1 VRPPR
6 PLARVLVALVALVVG
21 AATVA
26 ATGGVALAGGVGGGS
41 GGGAGGPLT
50 FDEARA
56 QGKQVD
62 WGPNC
67 DTSTGKVAV
76 PSGYAPPCVAPF
88 SGDNGGATAPGVS
101 ADTIRIALYQ
111 AQPDVLQQA
120 FFEDTGSDESL
131 ATERA
136 TTQDYVD
143 YFSAHYE
150 LYGRKVELIP
160 IKASGAPDD
169 AVAAKADA
177 IKVATEIKAFASF
190 GGPGQTTAYADEL
203 SARGVLCVGDC
214 VIAEPQTYLTRHAP
228 FVWPMLASP
237 EQASEHW
244 AAFVGKQLG
253 RGKAIHAG
261 DASMRSKRRVF
272 GIAHYD
278 DDAGT
283 FAKSVAHFEDRLASY
298 GVKPAV
304 TVPYS
309 LDLSTAQQ
317 DARNVVAKLKSSGV
331 TSVILAGDPVFPTF
345 LTKEATAQ
353 GWFPEWIVLGYAYT
367 DTAVFGRQYD
377 QQQWKHAF
385 GVSLLPARTADDVD
399 ELGNLIT
406 WQTGHP
412 PAAKTFREL
421 VQAPLI
427 FFTGVHLAGPHL
439 TAKSFAAGLER
450 FPSSETTTPTRL
462 HLSWG
467 RHGLWPGRDLTG
479 VDDATVIWWDPDAT
493 GPDEVGRDG
502 KGLYRY
508 ADDGK
513 RYLPGQWPRAK
524 IPLFDPASSTGVLT
538 QLPPADQPPSYPSPA
553 ATS

>member
-6 PLARVLVALVALVVG
+6 RPARLLVALTVGGTLLATTAPLG
-21 AATVA
+21 AAGAPSA
-26 ATGGVALAGGVGGGS
+26 A
-41 GGGAGGPLT
+41 GPLT
-50 FDEARA
+50 FDQAKA
-56 QGKQVD
+56 QGKDVN

-88 SGDNGGATAPGVS
+88 TGKDNGGATAPGVS
-101 ADTIRIALYQ
+101 ADTITVALYQ
-111 AQPDVLQQA
+111 AQPDLLQQA

-131 ATERA
+131 AKEHQ
-136 TTQDYVD
+136 TTQEYVD
-143 YFSAHYE
+143 YFSSHYE
-150 LYGRKVELIP
+150 LYGRKVKLVTV
-160 IKASGAPDD
+160 KASGAPDD

-177 IKVATEIKAFASF
+177 IKVATELHAFASF

-214 VIAEPQTYLTRHAP
+214 VIAEPQSFLERHAP
-228 FVWPMLASP
+228 YVWPTIASP

-244 AAFVGKQLG
+244 AAFVGKQLAKG
-253 RGKAIHAG
+253 NALRG
-261 DASMRSKRRVF
+261 KRRVF
-272 GIAHYD
+272 GVVHYD

-283 FAKSVAHFEDRLASY
+283 FAKSVKHFEQRLATY
-298 GVKPAV
+298 GVKPAT

-309 LDLSTAQQ
+309 LDLTTAQQ
-317 DARNVVAKLKSSGV
+317 DARTIVAKLKSAGV

-353 GWFPEWIVLGYAYT
+353 DWFPEWVVLGYAFT

-377 QQQWKHAF
+377 QQQWAHAF

-412 PAAKTFREL
+412 PEAKTFREL
-421 VQAPLI
+421 VQAPLV
-427 FFTGVHLAGPHL
+427 FFTGVHLAGPKL
-439 TAKSFAAGLER
+439 TAKSFAAGLDR
-450 FPSSETTTPTRL
+450 FPPAETTTPTRL

-467 RHGLWPGRDLTG
+467 KHGIWKGVDLTG
-479 VDDATVIWWDPDAT
+479 GDDATVIWWDPTAK
-493 GPDEVGRDG
+493 GQDEVGREG
-502 KGLYRY
+502 TGLYRY
-508 ADDGK
+508 ADEGT
-513 RYLPGQWPRAK
+513 RYLPGQWPSTRIA
-524 IPLFDPASSTGVLT
+524 LFDPETSSAVLDA
-538 QLPPADQPPSYPSPA
+538 LPSADQPPSYPSPA
-553 ATS
+553 G

>member
-1 VRPPR
+1 MS
-6 PLARVLVALVALVVG
+6 LVALVLAVAGTLPVIG
-21 AATVA
+21 GPNAAA
-26 ATGGVALAGGVGGGS
+26 
-41 GGGAGGPLT
+41 GAGSAGPLT
-50 FDEARA
+50 FDQAKE
-56 QGKQVD
+56 QGKDVD

-67 DTSTGKVAV
+67 DTKTGKVAV
-76 PSGYAPPCVAPF
+76 PSGYAPPCVAPWTG
-88 SGDNGGATAPGVS
+88 GDNGGATAPGVTED
-101 ADTIRIALYQ
+101 AITVALYQ
-111 AQPDVLQQA
+111 AQPDLLQQA

-131 ATERA
+131 AKERE

-150 LYGRKVELIP
+150 LYGRKVKVVT

-177 IKVATEIKAFASF
+177 IKVATELHAFASF

-214 VIAEPQTYLTRHAP
+214 VIAEPQSFLVRHAP
-228 FVWPMLASP
+228 YVWPTTASP

-244 AAFVGKQLG
+244 AAFVGKQLAK
-253 RGKAIHAG
+253 GKAVYAG
-261 DASMRSKRRVF
+261 DALRSNRRVF
-272 GIAHYD
+272 GVVHYD

-283 FAKSVAHFEDRLASY
+283 FAKSVKHFEALLATY
-298 GVKPAV
+298 GVKPAT

-309 LDLSTAQQ
+309 LDIATAQQ
-317 DARNVVAKLKSSGV
+317 DARTIVAKLKSSGV

-353 GWFPEWIVLGYAYT
+353 DWFPEWVVLGYAFT

-377 QQQWKHAF
+377 QQQWAHAF

-412 PAAKTFREL
+412 PPAKTFREL
-421 VQAPLI
+421 VQAPLV
-427 FFTGVHLAGPHL
+427 FFTGVHLAGPKL
-439 TAKSFAAGLER
+439 TAKTFAAGLDR
-450 FPSSETTTPTRL
+450 FPPAEQTTPTRL

-467 RHGLWPGRDLTG
+467 KHGIWKGVDLTG
-479 VDDATVIWWDPDAT
+479 GDDATVIWWDPAAK
-493 GPDEVGRDG
+493 GADEVGRDG
-502 KGLYRY
+502 TGLYRY
-508 ADDGK
+508 ADDGQ
-513 RYLPGQWPRAK
+513 RYLPGQWPKARIA
-524 IPLFDPASSTGVLT
+524 LFDPKTSTTVLDT
-538 QLPPADQPPSYPSPA
+538 LPAEDQPPSYPSPA
-553 ATS
+553 A